1 MSKQKLMVYLLTT
14 TLVFPT
20 FTTSLAHAEDTTDES
35 EASSSRAHSNE
46 DAPSTE
52 EAKTQEG
59 ASTKDE
65 NNDDSTTSQEESVS
79 TEEDNSEETSASHKE
94 TAHKE
99 STNDKTTKK
108 NKTMRSNRQ
117 QMNQSSSRDNA
128 FYHTPLAPLFDI
140 PNLTGNHS
148 SHFLDPNVF
157 DNGFSLTNLIA
168 SLFNFDSDISDY
180 EHVENSK
187 ETSDN
192 ASNDASSKNHSKT
205 NDLNQNASTPQSSST
220 HSGNSTQTNDA
231 TSEQSGSTEMPQQEK
246 ESDNTGANATSNG
259 NKDDASISKALDAID
274 DLVTDATDTQ
284 NSTDSNQS
292 SNETTS
298 NEDSHSSSEAKSS
311 TEDTHTSEQPSSHA
325 SSQSDSESKG
335 DSFSDSVLD
344 SVLDQYSEDATKT
357 HKDYES
363 SKASGKTAVNNDKGK
378 PSTSVNT
385 QLPTKE
391 ELAHKTAPVQ
401 SFEETIKRN
410 NTRSTSL
417 FQMLP
422 QLNGNSI
429 SDGNIAVVE
438 SKDTRDFIKSIA
450 KDAHQIGQ
458 DQDIYASVMIAQ
470 AILESS
476 SGQSALAQAPNY
488 NLFGIKG
495 AYQGQTVNFNTLEA
509 GSDNSMFNIMAGF
522 RKYPNTKAS
531 LEDYASLIKHGI
543 DGNPS
548 IYKGTWKSEAPTYR
562 SATSHLS
569 RTYATDPNYAT
580 KLNSL
585 IQHYNLT
592 AFDKKSMP
600 DLDKYAKSTS
610 SGQDV
615 SGGDFKPF
623 AITDGATP
631 YPQGQCTWYVY
642 ERVQQFGKHVSGNW
656 GDAHHWDNRA
666 ERDGYRVTGS
676 PKAHTVAVFESGQ
689 AGADATYGHVAFVEK
704 VNEDGSIIVSESNVK
719 GLGIV
724 SYRMIDAD
732 TAQDLHYIEP
742 K

>member
-35 EASSSRAHSNE
+35 EASSSRAQSNE

-52 EAKTQEG
+52 EAKTQEDTSVERENDSN
-59 ASTKDE
+59 STA
-65 NNDDSTTSQEESVS
+65 SQEDSKS
-79 TEEDNSEETSASHKE
+79 TEEDSSQETPASHKE

-99 STNDKTTKK
+99 STNDKTSKK
-108 NKTMRSNRQ
+108 DATTRSNRQ
-117 QMNQSSSRDNA
+117 QTDKASSHDNA
-128 FYHTPLAPLFDI
+128 SYHTPLAPLFDI

-148 SHFLDPNVF
+148 SHFLDSNAF
-157 DNGFSLTNLIA
+157 DGGFSLTNLIA

-187 ETSDN
+187 DSSENASSESHSNTSD
-192 ASNDASSKNHSKT
+192 S
-205 NDLNQNASTPQSSST
+205 NQNASTSQSSTQQNDSNEQT
-220 HSGNSTQTNDA
+220 GN
-231 TSEQSGSTEMPQQEK
+231 TSSEESGSTETPQQEK
-246 ESDNTGANATSNG
+246 GSANTGSNASSNG
-259 NKDDASISKALDAID
+259 NKDDASISEALDAID
-274 DLVTDATDTQ
+274 DLVTDTTD
-284 NSTDSNQS
+284 NKDGNDSNQGS
-292 SNETTS
+292 DETTS
-298 NEDSHSSSEAKSS
+298 NEQSNSSNEDKSS
-311 TEDTHTSEQPSSHA
+311 TEDTNTSEQPSSHDT
-325 SSQSDSESKG
+325 SQSNSASKG
-335 DSFSDSVLD
+335 DSFSESVLD
-344 SVLDQYSEDATKT
+344 SVLDKYSEDATKT

-363 SKASGKTAVNNDKGK
+363 SKESGKAPTNNDKDK
-378 PSTSVNT
+378 QSKSVNT
-385 QLPTKE
+385 QLPTKD

-401 SFEETIKRN
+401 SFEDDVRKN
-410 NTRSTSL
+410 NTRSTGL

-422 QLNGNSI
+422 QLNGNSV
-429 SDGNIAVVE
+429 SDGNMAVVE

-450 KDAHQIGQ
+450 KDAHKIGQ

-531 LEDYASLIKHGI
+531 LEDYADLMKHGI

-562 SATSHLS
+562 SATRHLS

-623 AITDGATP
+623 AMTDGATP

-642 ERVQQFGKHVSGNW
+642 ERVQQFGKHVGGDW
-656 GDAHHWDNRA
+656 GDAHNWDNRA
-666 ERDGYRVTGS
+666 ERDGYRVTRS
-676 PKAHTVAVFESGQ
+676 PKAHTAAVFESGQ

-704 VNEDGSIIVSESNVK
+704 VNDDGSIVVSESNVK

-732 TAQDLHYIEP
+732 TAQELHYIEP

>member
-52 EAKTQEG
+52 EDKTQEDTD
-59 ASTKDE
+59 TKDE

-108 NKTMRSNRQ
+108 DKTTRSNRQ
-117 QMNQSSSRDNA
+117 QTNQSSSRDNA
-128 FYHTPLAPLFDI
+128 FYHTPLASFFDI

-187 ETSDN
+187 EISGN
-192 ASNDASSKNHSKT
+192 ASSENHSNT
-205 NDLNQNASTPQSSST
+205 NDSNQSASTSQSSSI
-220 HSGNSTQTNDA
+220 HSENSTQTDDA
-231 TSEQSGSTEMPQQEK
+231 TSEQSGSTEMPQHEK
-246 ESDNTGANATSNG
+246 ESDNTGATASSNES
-259 NKDDASISKALDAID
+259 KDDASISKALDAID

-298 NEDSHSSSEAKSS
+298 NEDSHSS
-311 TEDTHTSEQPSSHA
+311 SEQPSSHA

-363 SKASGKTAVNNDKGK
+363 SKASGKTSVNKDK

-391 ELAHKTAPVQ
+391 ELAHKAAPVQ
-401 SFEETIKRN
+401 SFEDAIKRN
-410 NTRSTSL
+410 NTRATSL

-422 QLNGNSI
+422 QLNRNSI

-509 GSDNSMFNIMAGF
+509 GNDNAMFNIMAGF

-569 RTYATDPNYAT
+569 RTYATDPNYAM

-610 SGQDV
+610 SGQNV

-666 ERDGYRVTGS
+666 ERDSYRVTGT
-676 PKAHTVAVFESGQ
+676 PKVHTVAVFERGQ
-689 AGADATYGHVAFVEK
+689 AGADSTYGHVAFVEK

-732 TAQDLHYIEP
+732 TAQALYYIEP

>member
-1 MSKQKLMVYLLTT
+1 MSKQKLIVYLLTT

-35 EASSSRAHSNE
+35 KASSSRAHSDE

-52 EAKTQEG
+52 EDKTQEDT
-59 ASTKDE
+59 SVERK
-65 NNDDSTTSQEESVS
+65 NDSDSTDSKEDSNS
-79 TEEDNSEETSASHKE
+79 TEEDASQETSASHKE

-99 STNDKTTKK
+99 STNDKTSKK
-108 NKTMRSNRQ
+108 DATTRLNRQ
-117 QMNQSSSRDNA
+117 QTDKASSHDNA

-157 DNGFSLTNLIA
+157 DGGFSLTNLIA

-187 ETSDN
+187 DASEN
-192 ASNDASSKNHSKT
+192 ASSESHSNT
-205 NDLNQNASTPQSSST
+205 SNSNQNASTSQSNTT
-220 HSGNSTQTNDA
+220 HGES
-231 TSEQSGSTEMPQQEK
+231 SEQVGDTSSEKSGLTETPQQEK
-246 ESDNTGANATSNG
+246 GSANTGTNASSNG
-259 NKDDASISKALDAID
+259 SKDDASISKALDAID
-274 DLVTDATDTQ
+274 DLVTDTTY
-284 NSTDSNQS
+284 NTNGKDSNQS
-292 SNETTS
+292 SDETTS
-298 NEDSHSSSEAKSS
+298 NEQSNSSN
-311 TEDTHTSEQPSSHA
+311 EDTNTSEQPSSHA
-325 SSQSDSESKG
+325 TSQSDSASKG
-335 DSFSDSVLD
+335 DSFSESVLD
-344 SVLDQYSEDATKT
+344 SVLDKYSEDANKT
-357 HKDYES
+357 HKNYEA
-363 SKASGKTAVNNDKGK
+363 SKESGKAAANNKDKQ
-378 PSTSVNT
+378 SASVNT

-391 ELAHKTAPVQ
+391 ELAHKTAPIQ
-401 SFEETIKRN
+401 SFEDDIRKN
-410 NTRSTSL
+410 NTRSTGL

-422 QLNGNSI
+422 QLNGNSV
-429 SDGNIAVVE
+429 SDGNMTVVE

-450 KDAHQIGQ
+450 KDAHKIGQ

-509 GSDNSMFNIMAGF
+509 GSDNAMFNIMAGF

-531 LEDYASLIKHGI
+531 LEDYASLMKHGI

-610 SGQDV
+610 NGQDV

-623 AITDGATP
+623 EMTDNATP

-642 ERVQQFGKHVSGNW
+642 ERVQQFGKHVGGDW
-656 GDAHHWDNRA
+656 GDAHNWDNRA
-666 ERDGYRVTGS
+666 ERDGYRVAGS
-676 PKAHTVAVFESGQ
+676 PKAHTAAVFESGQ
-689 AGADATYGHVAFVEK
+689 AGADSTYGHVAFVEK
-704 VNEDGSIIVSESNVK
+704 VNDDGSIVVSESNVK

-732 TAQDLHYIEP
+732 TAQELHYIEP

>member
-1 MSKQKLMVYLLTT
+1 MSKQKLIVYLLTT

-20 FTTSLAHAEDTTDES
+20 FTSSLAHAEDTTDES
-35 EASSSRAHSNE
+35 KAEASRTHNDE
-46 DAPSTE
+46 DVASTE
-52 EAKTQEG
+52 ETNTQE
-59 ASTKDE
+59 STSAE
-65 NNDDSTTSQEESVS
+65 HEDDVNSTDSQEGSQS
-79 TEEDNSEETSASHKE
+79 TEEDKSQETPTSHKE

-99 STNDKTTKK
+99 SVNEKTSKK
-108 NKTMRSNRQ
+108 NETTRSNRQ
-117 QMNQSSSRDNA
+117 QTDKASSHNNS

-140 PNLTGNHS
+140 PNLTDNHS

-157 DNGFSLTNLIA
+157 DDGFSLTNLIA

-180 EHVENSK
+180 EHVEHSK
-187 ETSDN
+187 DSANNASSDN
-192 ASNDASSKNHSKT
+192 SANTSNS
-205 NDLNQNASTPQSSST
+205 NQKASTSQSSTT
-220 HSGNSTQTNDA
+220 HSENSTQAEDA

-246 ESDNTGANATSNG
+246 GAANTQSNASSSES
-259 NKDDASISKALDAID
+259 KDDASISKALDAID
-274 DLVTDATDTQ
+274 DLVTDTTD
-284 NSTDSNQS
+284 NQS
-292 SNETTS
+292 DKDSTQSSDEPNTNEE
-298 NEDSHSSSEAKSS
+298 NNASSEDKSS
-311 TEDTHTSEQPSSHA
+311 TEENTSEQPSSHDT
-325 SSQSDSESKG
+325 SQSDSESKG
-335 DSFSDSVLD
+335 GSFSESVLD
-344 SVLDQYSEDATKT
+344 SVLDKYSEDATKT

-363 SKASGKTAVNNDKGK
+363 SKESGKTSVNNDKDK
-378 PSTSVNT
+378 SSASTNT

-401 SFEETIKRN
+401 SFEDDIRKN
-410 NTRSTSL
+410 NTRSTGL
-417 FQMLP
+417 FQLLP
-422 QLNGNSI
+422 QLNGDSMN
-429 SDGNIAVVE
+429 DGDMTVVE
-438 SKDTRDFIKSIA
+438 SKDTREFIRSIA
-450 KDAHQIGQ
+450 KDAHKIGQ

-531 LEDYASLIKHGI
+531 LEDYANLIKNGI
-543 DGNPS
+543 EGNPT
-548 IYKGTWKSEAPTYR
+548 IYKETWKSEAPSYR

-592 AFDKKSMP
+592 AFDKKTMP

-610 SGQDV
+610 SGQNA
-615 SGGDFKPF
+615 SGSEFKPF

-642 ERVQQFGKHVSGNW
+642 ERVQQFGQHVGSDW

-666 ERDGYRVTGS
+666 ERDGYHVIGS
-676 PKAHTVAVFESGQ
+676 PKAHTVAVFEVGQ
-689 AGADATYGHVAFVEK
+689 AGANSVYGHVAFVEK
-704 VNEDGSIIVSESNVK
+704 VNDDGSIVVSESNVK

-724 SYRMIDAD
+724 SYRVIDAD
-732 TAQDLHYIEP
+732 TAQELHYIEP